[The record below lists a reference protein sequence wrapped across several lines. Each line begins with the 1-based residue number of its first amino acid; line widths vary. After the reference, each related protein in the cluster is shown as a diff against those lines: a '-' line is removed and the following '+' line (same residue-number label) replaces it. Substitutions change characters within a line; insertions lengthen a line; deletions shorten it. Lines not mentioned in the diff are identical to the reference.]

1 MSFIEEFKK
10 FAFKGNVIDLS
21 VGVIMGSAFGKMVT
35 AVVEDLF
42 MPMVHPLLAKADQ
55 HWSSIVIGPG
65 IKIGHF
71 AAALLNFFVISLVV
85 FILAKLLY
93 GLKESEEAA
102 DVDGSTEKLLREI
115 RDALKK

>member
-1 MSFIEEFKK
+1 MSFIKEFKR

-21 VGVIMGSAFGKMVT
+21 VGVIIGGAFGKMVT

-85 FILAKLLY
+85 FILVKVLY
-93 GLKESEEAA
+93 GLKESDEEVNA
-102 DVDGSTEKLLREI
+102 DTSTEKLLREI

>member
-10 FAFKGNVIDLS
+10 FAFRGNVIDLS

-35 AVVEDLF
+35 AIVEDLF

-71 AAALLNFFVISLVV
+71 AAAVLNFFVISLVV
-85 FILAKLLY
+85 FVLVKMLY
-93 GLKESEEAA
+93 GLKELEKAPNA
-102 DVDGSTEKLLREI
+102 DGSTERPEI